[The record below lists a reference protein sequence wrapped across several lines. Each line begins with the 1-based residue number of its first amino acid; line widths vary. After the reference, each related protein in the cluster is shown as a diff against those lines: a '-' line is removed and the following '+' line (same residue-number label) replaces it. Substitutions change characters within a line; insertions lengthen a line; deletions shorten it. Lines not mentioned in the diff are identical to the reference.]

1 MILNNTGGIRLK
13 RKNIFIAHTKEHKWE
28 YLFGGVL
35 LSISSLLQLFLPMLL
50 GTITDKLQALS
61 ITKGRMLVL
70 AGWLALVA
78 FGIGFFVSTSRVY
91 IFRLSRI
98 LETRLRGDLFKH
110 WEQLSA
116 NYYNNQRV
124 GDLMSHAVSDV
135 NVMRGTSM
143 QAFFNLLQAIILIVI
158 TVITMVTTINPMLT
172 LLTMLPLPMLSYLA
186 YRFSHQIQSQS
197 KAVQEAISGMTSR
210 VQEFVA
216 GIRVVKAFVQEKE
229 EIALFEK
236 DNRHAVNM
244 NLRFVKSN
252 ALFQSMSAAI
262 IGLSFIVSV
271 ILGGILVIQGKITLG
286 SFVAFNSY
294 LSLLTGPIQNLGNVI
309 NQIQRGLASEERL
322 LDIFNTEPD
331 VADEVSARSD
341 IVELRGNI
349 QINHL
354 TFSYPEVDDAQLK
367 DIQLHIPEG
376 SSLAI
381 VGKVGSGKTTL
392 IHLLVRLYN
401 PPKGTIFID
410 GFDVHEIPLH
420 TLRGQIGIVPQD
432 AFLFSSSIK
441 DNISFDP
448 KAYTDTEI
456 EDAAR
461 IAQVYDNI
469 LEFPH
474 QFETRLG
481 ERGITLSG
489 GQRQR
494 VSIARA
500 VIKEP
505 SILIFDDSLS
515 AVDTVTEDRILQG
528 LEQVMERRTTIIV
541 SHRVS
546 SVQKADQIA
555 FMENGRIVELGTHE
569 QLIQHGGLYADMV
582 NKQQLDA
589 AEELAEQMDDD
600 SGWRR
605 ERVLE

>member
-1 MILNNTGGIRLK
+1 MK